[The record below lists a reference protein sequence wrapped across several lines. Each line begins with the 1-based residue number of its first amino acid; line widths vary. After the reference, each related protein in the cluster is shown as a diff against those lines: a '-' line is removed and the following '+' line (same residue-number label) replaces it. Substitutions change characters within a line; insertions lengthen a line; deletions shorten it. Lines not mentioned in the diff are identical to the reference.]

1 MPDGPNVIDLSQ
13 VKDQETADSSNN
25 DADEGPFCPFSWM
38 LGHGQ
43 NPITK
48 QVMPMPF
55 ANACLKERCA
65 VYDKA
70 GEQCGILSLAVATRS
85 AFPGVHPAEG
95 PAPADAPDPKAP
107 HPTEP
112 IAAE

>member
-1 MPDGPNVIDLSQ
+1 MSDDGPKVIDMSAAAKPAENSSQ
-13 VKDQETADSSNN
+13 NE
-25 DADEGPFCPFSWM
+25 DEGPFCPFSWM

-65 VYDKA
+65 VYDAA
-70 GEQCGILSLAVATRS
+70 GERCAIVSFAQRLVPVVEAPLSLV
-85 AFPGVHPAEG
+85 
-95 PAPADAPDPKAP
+95 DPK
-107 HPTEP
+107 
-112 IAAE
+112 